1 MYISVYDLNEEQ
13 IDELKEA
20 MWCEDDERGED
31 LQETYEWWTLIPRGV
46 VEEHFDGISFT
57 EDDFWCSCN
66 KED

>member
-1 MYISVYDLNEEQ
+1 MYISVYDLDDDQ

-20 MWCEDDERGED
+20 MWDTDDAFEGDVRE
-31 LQETYEWWTLIPRGV
+31 EYEWWSLIPRCV
-46 VEEHFDGISFT
+46 VEEHYKDISFT